1 MNGSH
6 GTNAYFE
13 AVGLSA
19 AMSIGTFGSSLFLG
33 GMSPMLSAAMATLP
47 FCVVAAT
54 HQLLS
59 PPKRVPVLSPDVKG
73 LKVFLGIT
81 ALGQKVHI
89 DFHSTPHMKDGGV
102 TGAGKTTALELILGQ
117 LVATKAPRELSIH
130 IIDFKRGASFAHFSS
145 APQVHSISYDERAA
159 LGVLLNLA
167 EIQNDRLDAC
177 RNARAGFRPV
187 PQFPAIFL
195 VVDEGAEIAPK
206 YAFDKE
212 QAKLRQ
218 NILSVISTL
227 TRVGREPNLH
237 VLFAT
242 QRPSDDTLPVAIR
255 GQMDATIALRTQ
267 NELDSKIILR
277 EHGAELIPN
286 IKGRAIFQ
294 TPSGKVAVQLGYIP
308 VSTLYRWI
316 QEAGAKYPK
325 SDRRESSSTASSLAK
340 APSTELDLTE
350 YLGNG

>member
-1 MNGSH
+1 MTRSTGA
-6 GTNAYFE
+6 NAYFE

-19 AMSIGTFGSSLFLG
+19 ALSIGTLGASLFLD
-33 GMSPMLSAAMATLP
+33 GMSPMLSATMAALP
-47 FCVVAAT
+47 FCAVAAT

-59 PPKRVPVLSPDVKG
+59 LPRSVPVCVPDVQG
-73 LKVFLGIT
+73 MKVFLGVSS
-81 ALGQKVHI
+81 LGQRVYI
-89 DFHSTPHMKDGGV
+89 DFRATPHMKDGGV

-117 LVATKAPRELSIH
+117 LVATKTPSEASIH

-145 APQVHSISYDERAA
+145 APQVQSISYDERAA
-159 LGVLLNLA
+159 LGVLFNLA
-167 EIQNDRLDAC
+167 EIQNDRLDAF
-177 RNARAGFRPV
+177 RSARAAFQPV
-187 PQFPAIFL
+187 PHFPAIFL

-218 NILSVISTL
+218 HILSVISTL

-267 NELDSKIILR
+267 NELDSRIILR
-277 EHGAELIPN
+277 EEGAELIPN

-294 TPSGKVAVQLGYIP
+294 TPTGKVAVQLGYIP

-316 QEAGAKYPK
+316 QEADGKYPR
-325 SDRRESSSTASSLAK
+325 SGRRELSSTARSPAK
-340 APSTELDLTE
+340 ANSPELDLTE